1 MSTFTVMLAEDEAL
15 IALDMVDCL
24 RERGINVVGP
34 CMSLDD
40 CLNCID
46 GPHRI
51 DAAILDVDLAGQDV
65 FPAALKLKKRGI
77 PFVFHSGHC
86 TADTLPPELAG
97 VKLYEKP
104 AGIGKIADNLSAIAA

>member
-1 MSTFTVMLAEDEAL
+1 MKNLTVMLAEDEAL

-24 RERGINVVGP
+24 RERGINVIGP
-34 CMSLDD
+34 CMSLDA
-40 CLNCID
+40 CLDCID
-46 GPHRI
+46 GPDAI

-86 TADTLPPELAG
+86 TADHLPPAFAG

-104 AGIGKIADNLSAIAA
+104 AGISKIADSLKPIAA